1 MPGKIGIGSLFR
13 TLKTP
18 IPEAPQTMGKISDAF
33 KAYRNNIQQTLKPGA
48 MTDDAWAG
56 LLNYMQKGKR

>member
-18 IPEAPQTMGKISDAF
+18 IPEAPQTLRKMNDAF
-33 KAYRNNIQQTLKPGA
+33 NGYRQTLKETLKPGN

-56 LLNYMQKGKR
+56 LLNYMSRKR